1 MRQAAFADGK
11 DAFADLPGASPLE
24 MPAQSLES
32 WTRGGPLRAHA
43 KRIMIFRRGALFVGA
58 AILFACALSANLG
71 DFLRSGITPIE
82 IAALALFTPLL
93 LGLSFWFVNALIG
106 YIILMTRQQ
115 DMLGMNLKTPAPR
128 PSTRTA
134 ILMPIYNEDARAV
147 CERLLAVAHSV
158 DHTGYKDAFDIFL
171 LSDTTDAAIA
181 QEEEAAFARLK
192 TLSPVRTYYRRRQF
206 NHARKPGNIADW
218 IRRFGGAY
226 EQAAILDADS
236 IMSGDALAHL
246 VGVMERRSEIGLLQT
261 LPTIVKRRTLFG
273 RYLQFGVGVYSPVA
287 WAGLS
292 FWNGEEGLYWGH
304 NALIRTRAFAAHC
317 GLPDAS
323 DDSREGRI
331 LSHDTVE
338 AILMRRAGYS
348 VRMAPSM
355 PGSYEEC
362 PPTLLEFMD
371 RDRRWCQG
379 NIQNLRF
386 ITAPGLHWI
395 QRAQLVLNCMLY
407 VAAPMFVGYLV
418 LRIAGGIG
426 NWHAN
431 MDWTSPGF
439 FINVISAP
447 LMMAT
452 LLLGPKIF
460 GCAYILAHRDMRR
473 RFGGAAA
480 LIGGAITEILIA
492 ALVGPAVMVS
502 QTAAVLGILLGRDL
516 GWTTQRRDAD
526 DLPAKDAANYFGWQS
541 ALGVGV
547 TLALINSL
555 DRLSPSAP
563 LLGGM
568 IGAAPIAILTGRRDF
583 GQWLH
588 RQNLLLTPEESAP
601 PPVLRRL
608 DESKQHFDQE

>member
-1 MRQAAFADGK
+1 MSKPQAAFADT
-11 DAFADLPGASPLE
+11 DAFADLPQTAPLE
-24 MPAQSLES
+24 MPAQSLDTWS
-32 WTRGGPLRAHA
+32 RSGPLPAHA
-43 KRIMIFRRGALFVGA
+43 KRIMIFRRGVLFVGA
-58 AILFACALSANLG
+58 AILCACALSANIG
-71 DFLRSGITPIE
+71 EYLRNGVTPLE
-82 IAALALFTPLL
+82 WAALVLFTPLL

-106 YIILMTRQQ
+106 FVILMTRQQ
-115 DMLGMNLKTPAPR
+115 DMLGMNLKAPPPQ

-134 ILMPIYNEDARAV
+134 ILMPIYNEDAKAV
-147 CERLLAVAHSV
+147 CQRLLAVADSIAS
-158 DHTGYKDAFDIFL
+158 TGYKDWFDIFL

-181 QEEEAAFARLK
+181 AEEEAAFARLK
-192 TLSPVRTYYRRRQF
+192 TKSPVAAYYRRRQF

-218 IRRFGGAY
+218 VRRFGGAY
-226 EQAAILDADS
+226 QQAAILDADS
-236 IMSGDALAHL
+236 IMSGEALAHL
-246 VGVMERRSEIGLLQT
+246 VGVMERRDEIGLLQT

-304 NALIRTRAFAAHC
+304 NALIRTKAFAAHA
-317 GLPDAS
+317 GLPEPGDA
-323 DDSREGRI
+323 REDRI

-386 ITAPGLHWI
+386 INAPGLHWI

-407 VAAPMFVGYLV
+407 IAAPLFVGYLI

-426 NWHAN
+426 NWHADMN
-431 MDWTSPGF
+431 WTDPGF
-439 FINVISAP
+439 FINVITAP
-447 LMMAT
+447 LMMVT

-460 GCAYILAHRDMRR
+460 GCAYILSHKDLRE

-480 LIGGAITEILIA
+480 LIGGALTEILIA

-502 QTAAVLGILLGRDL
+502 QTAAVLGILFGRDL

-526 DLPAKDAANYFGWQS
+526 DLPAKDAAGYFGWQS
-541 ALGVGV
+541 ALGVAV
-547 TLALINSL
+547 TLGLVNSL

-568 IGAAPIAILTGRRDF
+568 IAAAPIAILTGRRDF

-588 RQNLLLTPEESAP
+588 RQNLLLTPEECAP

-608 DESKQHFDQE
+608 DESKQHFD